1 MSAFPRAACA
11 IAANAKRAKK
21 FMNHLQL
28 QAGAAQIDITPQP
41 GVQLAGSLLGVTSTH
56 VQDPLRARA
65 IVLEAGSTRIAFV
78 LLDVILIT
86 NDDATRAR
94 ELIGAASGVLPEN
107 VCISCTHNHS
117 GPSMTD
123 AFNTPRNAE
132 YIAWMLPRA
141 AEAARQATENLQP
154 ARAAWGIGQETQA
167 AFNRRFHM
175 QDGSV
180 KMNPGICNPEIIRAA
195 GPTDPQ
201 LPALLLSTRDGKPL
215 AALTNFSLHYIGD
228 QPGGAISADYFGAF
242 AAEMQKRHGDDF
254 VALLTHG
261 FSGDINAIDVRGEE
275 KLPHNEKSRRLAARL
290 ANEMD
295 RLWRES
301 KFHDEVFIGS
311 TRAFLNI
318 GVRKISGAQ
327 IEENKAIAADQT
339 LSETERIYARERLA
353 LLDWPGE
360 FPVEVQALRVGDF
373 AAVAVTSQMF
383 CRFGMDLK
391 FASPFPVTTPIEH
404 ANGCSGYVATQTD
417 YALGSYETELAR
429 SSFAASG
436 SGEKIVTLGAQL
448 LRELAREHPVQRRAF
463 TNDLPA

>member
-1 MSAFPRAACA
+1 
-11 IAANAKRAKK
+11 
-21 FMNHLQL
+21 
-28 QAGAAQIDITPQP
+28 
-41 GVQLAGSLLGVTSTH
+41 LGVSSTH
-56 VQDPLRARA
+56 VQDPLHARA

-86 NDDATRAR
+86 NQDAARAR
-94 ELIGAASGVLPEN
+94 ELIGTAAGVLPEN
-107 VCISCTHNHS
+107 VCLSVTHNHS

-132 YIAWMLPRA
+132 YIEWMLPRV
-141 AEAARQATENLQP
+141 AEAARLAAEKLQP

-167 AFNRRFHM
+167 AFNRRYHM

-180 KMNPGICNPEIIRAA
+180 KMNPGVRNPEIIRPA
-195 GPTDPQ
+195 GPTDPG

-228 QPGGAISADYFGAF
+228 QPKGAISADYFGAF

-254 VALLTHG
+254 IALLTHG

-290 ANEMD
+290 ADEIDTIWNEA
-295 RLWRES
+295 E
-301 KFHDEVFIGS
+301 FHDEVFLGS
-311 TRAFLNI
+311 TRGFLPI
-318 GVRKISGAQ
+318 GVRKIEGEQ
-327 IEENKAIAADQT
+327 IEIERARAADQS
-339 LSETERIYARERLA
+339 LPETERIYARERLA
-353 LLDWPGE
+353 LLDWPDE

-383 CRFGMDLK
+383 NRFGTDLK
-391 FASPFPVTTPIEH
+391 YASPFPVTAPIEH

-417 YALGSYETELAR
+417 YALGGYETELAR
-429 SSFAASG
+429 SSFAAPG
-436 SGEKIVTLGAQL
+436 SGEKIVALGAQL
-448 LRELAREHPVQRRAF
+448 LRELAREHPIQHRAF
-463 TNDLPA
+463 ADAPSA